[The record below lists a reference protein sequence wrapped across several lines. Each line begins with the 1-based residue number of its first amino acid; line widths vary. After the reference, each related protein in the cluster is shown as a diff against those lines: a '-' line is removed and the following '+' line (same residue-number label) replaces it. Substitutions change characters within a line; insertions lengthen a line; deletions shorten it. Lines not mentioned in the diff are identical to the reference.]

1 MSESDAGSS
10 GRSSTIRTG
19 GGRGRPAS
27 PSGGSWGPGG
37 AEQDPGPRWEG
48 RPRAAEHNVGWGRAW
63 LAGKGRERWGPL
75 TRQVDEWWW
84 WGVMPGSEGARLG
97 EEEGAGSSTRRGP
110 VAAEVCPRAG

>member
-10 GRSSTIRTG
+10 GLSSTIRTG

-27 PSGGSWGPGG
+27 PSGGSRGPGG